1 MLGTCQGVKRYSYNQ
16 FFDKSPTNFSR
27 GKKKSCL
34 LTVQTVY

>member
-27 GKKKSCL
+27 GKK
-34 LTVQTVY
+34 VVY

>member
-27 GKKKSCL
+27 GGKF
-34 LTVQTVY
+34 VY